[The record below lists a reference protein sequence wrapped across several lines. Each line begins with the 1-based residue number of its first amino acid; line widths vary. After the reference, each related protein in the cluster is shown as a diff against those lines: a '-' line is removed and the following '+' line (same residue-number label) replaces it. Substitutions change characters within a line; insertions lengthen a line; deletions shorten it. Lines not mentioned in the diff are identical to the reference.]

1 MPSSNPIT
9 MTFPPFA
16 GAVRKLV
23 IANVALFF
31 IAAAL
36 QWLAPGLAS
45 LLLDHLLLQ
54 PLAVAHGAIWQ
65 LASYSFLDFSLL
77 DILFAML
84 TLWFLGSMLEGAYG
98 SLWLLELYF
107 SSTIGGALLASVVS
121 FTHLLHLSPYAVAN
135 GSWAGI
141 FGLLIAIAMR
151 FGDQEFLLF
160 FVASIRAKYMVA
172 IYILIAVAVLLK
184 DANAF
189 GALLQLS
196 GALCGYLF
204 VRFAPRRGLAFGLS
218 EQFYGLRNAYYRAK
232 RRRAARKFEVYMGK
246 QGRQVRFDKE
256 GRYIAP
262 DDANKDSAERKDSND
277 KRWMN

>member
-1 MPSSNPIT
+1 MPRSSPIT

-23 IANVALFF
+23 LANVAVFF
-31 IAAAL
+31 AVAIL
-36 QWLAPGLAS
+36 QWLAPGIARS
-45 LLLDHLLLQ
+45 LLGHLLLQ
-54 PLAVAHGAIWQ
+54 PISVAHGELWQ
-65 LASYSFLDFSLL
+65 LATYSFFQFGLL
-77 DILFAML
+77 DILFGML

-98 SLWLLELYF
+98 SRWITELYF
-107 SSTIGGALLASVVS
+107 TSVIGGAIVASIIS
-121 FTHLLHLSPYAVAN
+121 FTHILRLTPDSIASGA
-135 GSWAGI
+135 WAGI

-160 FVASIRAKYMVA
+160 FVVRIRARYMVA

-196 GALCGYLF
+196 GAFFGFLYI
-204 VRFAPRRGLAFGLS
+204 RYAPGRGLAFGFS
-218 EQFYGLRNAYYRAK
+218 ERFFGLRNEYYRAK
-232 RRRAARKFEVYMGK
+232 RRRAARKFEVYMGR
-246 QGRQVRFDKE
+246 QGRKVQFDKD
-256 GRYIAP
+256 GRYIDP
-262 DDANKDSAERKDSND
+262 DEHKDPND